1 MYIDDLIRKLQRLN
15 YGCFVRSACVNAFLY
30 ADDIIL
36 LAPSIDAL
44 TKILQIVENELASLD
59 MALNA
64 SKSVCIC
71 YGPRFDMTG
80 AAAKL
85 ALTVAKVSVGSVLVG
100 I

>member
-1 MYIDDLIRKLQRLN
+1 M
-15 YGCFVRSACVNAFLY
+15 CVNAFLY

-36 LAPSIDAL
+36 LVPSIDAL
-44 TKILQIVENELASLD
+44 TKILRIVENELASLD
-59 MALNA
+59 MALKA
-64 SKSVCIC
+64 SVNL
-71 YGPRFDMTG
+71 FVFVMDHVLTG